1 MSSIAV
7 PRAVVPRR
15 AWQTDLPVLLVAV
28 VWGASYLA
36 AKDITTARTVLAVLV
51 LRFALV
57 LPVLAVV
64 GHRSL
69 RALTA
74 AQWRGAALLGLILA
88 GIFLL
93 ETYGV
98 VHTSATNAGL
108 IISLTMIF
116 TPLAEAAV
124 TRTRPSRGFLGAAA
138 LSVLGVLLLTQGA
151 GFTRPSLGDLLMLLA
166 ALARTLHV
174 LAMSRT
180 KAVRGADALP
190 LTTVQ
195 LGTAVAVFAL
205 LSTGADTTPWETV
218 SDFGVREWAGLLFL
232 SVFCTLFAFFVQMWA
247 VRRTSP
253 SRVSLLLGTE
263 PPVGRRGR
271 YRPGRRTPRRA
282 RTGGRPARPAGDSV
296 GARGRTV
303 TPGGLGAARRAA
315 PDGPAATVPSVPLG
329 GVTSWRGT
337 GSRPC
342 RGRGRWA
349 VWPGRRCR
357 SGRRRLRCRAVGPR
371 WSSTGVPRSCRSAGR
386 GAGVGDVALA
396 VGELVDDGAGHRGAV
411 GSDPLRRAKPGRAS
425 RSCAGCRPGGWR
437 RRCPG

>member
-7 PRAVVPRR
+7 PRAVAPRR
-15 AWQTDLPVLLVAV
+15 AWPTDLPVLLVAV

-74 AQWRGAALLGLILA
+74 AQWRGAGLLGLILA

-98 VHTSATNAGL
+98 VHTAATNAGL
-108 IISLTMIF
+108 IISLTMIL

-124 TRTRPSRGFLGAAA
+124 TRTRPSRAFLGAAA

-151 GFTRPSLGDLLMLLA
+151 GFTRPSLGDFLMLLA

-174 LAMSRT
+174 LAMSRSES
-180 KAVRGADALP
+180 VRGADALP

-195 LGTAVAVFAL
+195 LGTAVAVFAF
-205 LSTGADTTPWETV
+205 LSAGTDTTPWGTAAG
-218 SDFGVREWAGLLFL
+218 FGAQEWAGLLFL

-263 PPVGRRGR
+263 PLWAAATGIMLGGERLGAFGLAGGALVLVGTAWGR
-271 YRPGRRTPRRA
+271 
-282 RTGGRPARPAGDSV
+282 
-296 GARGRTV
+296 
-303 TPGGLGAARRAA
+303 GAAR
-315 PDGPAATVPSVPLG
+315 
-329 GVTSWRGT
+329 
-337 GSRPC
+337 
-342 RGRGRWA
+342 
-349 VWPGRRCR
+349 
-357 SGRRRLRCRAVGPR
+357 
-371 WSSTGVPRSCRSAGR
+371 
-386 GAGVGDVALA
+386 
-396 VGELVDDGAGHRGAV
+396 
-411 GSDPLRRAKPGRAS
+411 
-425 RSCAGCRPGGWR
+425 
-437 RRCPG
+437 